1 MSKPLFAVVAFL
13 LLGGAQCADDNSGPT
28 TYGPFHVKSVSN
40 VAVGTVDCSLG
51 PHRFDE
57 AVVTM
62 DVTGAHV
69 CVNEGSCG
77 SDYLNLFE
85 FELEV
90 PHVFSESDDPARPE
104 FYSCG
109 NGINGLVVGTN
120 GAGAEIEVGLLGVP
134 EGQDSGCV
142 ARVDVGKMVTVSD
155 VHLRI
160 TVDNQGVL
168 LGHEDYAP
176 PQVFAEHLVACE

>member
-1 MSKPLFAVVAFL
+1 MSKPLFAVAAFL
-13 LLGGAQCADDNSGPT
+13 LLGGAQCPNESSGPA
-28 TYGPFHVKSVSN
+28 TYGPFHVKSISN
-40 VAVGTVDCSLG
+40 VTVGTVDCSLG

-57 AVVTM
+57 ALVTM
-62 DVTGAHV
+62 EVTGAHV
-69 CVNEGSCG
+69 CANEGSCG
-77 SDYLNLFE
+77 SDYLSLFE

-90 PHVFSESDDPARPE
+90 PHVYSESDDPTRPE

-120 GAGAEIEVGLLGVP
+120 GAGAEVEVGLLGVP

-155 VHLRI
+155 VQLRI

-168 LGHEDYAP
+168 VGNEGYAP
-176 PQVFAEHLVACE
+176 LQVSAEHLVACE